1 MFDLAS
7 RGLFSLFP
15 AAADAA
21 SLQISAVAGAIAGLA
36 SAVVSNPAD
45 VIITQISSA
54 DAAGRRSPGKLD
66 LWKGL
71 GARSVYFAAAICA
84 QFLLYDSVKELLGV
98 GSGDLQLVLDVF
110 GISQTAESLLG

>member
-7 RGLFSLFP
+7 RDSEQRAARQAGSPILGSRCRGGLFSLFP

-45 VIITQISSA
+45 VPPRKGRV
-54 DAAGRRSPGKLD
+54 AGD
-66 LWKGL
+66 
-71 GARSVYFAAAICA
+71 C
-84 QFLLYDSVKELLGV
+84 Q
-98 GSGDLQLVLDVF
+98 
-110 GISQTAESLLG
+110 